1 MAAPHVISA
10 LRDKRSE
17 LAGTVR
23 QLEQQLAQQRSNLT
37 HVDATMLPFDPDIQ
51 PNNMRP
57 RQRRQRNAWFRP
69 GECLRLIYD
78 ELRDAKQPVTTR
90 DINAIRGIESAS
102 AIDTLRNRKLIART
116 ARLGPRRERIWRT
129 TQLFLETF
137 GLASLDELY
146 KEGRMEEVFASVYSG
161 ELGVEAGAHQLWS
174 SCGCRSALRRHVWEL
189 AAMKDYECMQPWEVI
204 MLRQRMG
211 VALGVA
217 CSHGTDGGMP
227 LPRRRNKNEYIGE
240 GPARGGMVS

>member
-90 DINAIRGIESAS
+90 ELTDRIMRSKTMTVADQRSR
-102 AIDTLRNRKLIART
+102 DLIQRT
-116 ARLGPRRERIWRT
+116 DL
-129 TQLFLETF
+129 
-137 GLASLDELY
+137 
-146 KEGRMEEVFASVYSG
+146 M
-161 ELGVEAGAHQLWS
+161 
-174 SCGCRSALRRHVWEL
+174 
-189 AAMKDYECMQPWEVI
+189 
-204 MLRQRMG
+204 
-211 VALGVA
+211 
-217 CSHGTDGGMP
+217 
-227 LPRRRNKNEYIGE
+227 
-240 GPARGGMVS
+240 